1 MNEQGPICGSG
12 AAPSLNHKQN
22 EVQHWGA
29 CGLEEKIE
37 RLRAML
43 LHLSPDTVRTRQ
55 MVDRLREHRHDEQGR
70 LLVPF
75 DAAEFRVYQDSVAL
89 LA

>member
-1 MNEQGPICGSG
+1 MNEQGTSRSQAQPLMCDTTE
-12 AAPSLNHKQN
+12 ARPR
-22 EVQHWGA
+22 WDD

-37 RLRAML
+37 RLRATL